1 MRELIGN
8 AHCVLFDFDGPI
20 CRLFAARPAESV
32 ARRLRELA
40 AAIATELGVPLPRL
54 LPEELRAS
62 PDPHHVLL
70 GIARRRPGRGV
81 VTRLEA
87 ALTREEIFAAG
98 TARPT
103 PYAAALMAALTARGR
118 QVAVVTNNS
127 PLAVEH
133 YLRQHQLSGFVGGRI
148 HGRTA
153 DFSRLKPHPDAVLRA
168 LASTRTA
175 ADAALMIGDAP
186 SDLGA
191 ARAAGVAFLGFAPD
205 EEAAGALVAA
215 GAERVVRSLEEVMTA
230 LVAPTPGE
238 K

>member
-20 CRLFAARPAESV
+20 CRLFSSRPAESV

-40 AAIATELGVPLPRL
+40 AALAAELGMPLPRL
-54 LPEELRAS
+54 LSEELRTT
-62 PDPHHVLL
+62 PDPHRVLL

-81 VTRLEA
+81 VPRLEA
-87 ALTREEIFAAG
+87 ALTREEISAAA

-103 PYAAALMAALTARGR
+103 PYAAALLAALTARGR

-127 PLAVEH
+127 PLAVEL
-133 YLRQHQLSGFVGGRI
+133 YLRQHGLAGFVGGRI

-175 ADAALMIGDAP
+175 AESALMIGDAP

-191 ARAAGVAFLGFAPD
+191 ARAAGVAFLGYAPD
-205 EEAAGALVAA
+205 EQASEALLAAGADPVI
-215 GAERVVRSLEEVMTA
+215 RSLEDVITA
-230 LVAPTPGE
+230 LVAPASE
-238 K
+238 